1 MHHSL
6 AVEHDDDEKEDP
18 VVDDGPPASSWTKF
32 SSLSCLAPVD
42 LYLIAEKSIRK
53 NQVQQTAF
61 LVYFKLDLYCL
72 CSLQKS
78 SSMNLI
84 FQT

>member
-32 SSLSCLAPVD
+32 SSLSCL
-42 LYLIAEKSIRK
+42 S
-53 NQVQQTAF
+53 
-61 LVYFKLDLYCL
+61 LVELSEATFTRS
-72 CSLQKS
+72 SLSDVSLFISLFS
-78 SSMNLI
+78 S
-84 FQT
+84 

>member
-32 SSLSCLAPVD
+32 SSLSCLSLVELSEATFTRSSLSDV
-42 LYLIAEKSIRK
+42 LLFIWLGGTLRSQIEGYTRLI
-53 NQVQQTAF
+53 
-61 LVYFKLDLYCL
+61 
-72 CSLQKS
+72 
-78 SSMNLI
+78 I
-84 FQT
+84 FWKFS

>member
-32 SSLSCLAPVD
+32 SSLSSLSLVELSEATFTRSSLLDVSLFIFTFFLA
-42 LYLIAEKSIRK
+42 KG
-53 NQVQQTAF
+53 Q
-61 LVYFKLDLYCL
+61 
-72 CSLQKS
+72 
-78 SSMNLI
+78 
-84 FQT
+84 

>member
-32 SSLSCLAPVD
+32 SSLSGL
-42 LYLIAEKSIRK
+42 S
-53 NQVQQTAF
+53 
-61 LVYFKLDLYCL
+61 LVELSEATFTRS
-72 CSLQKS
+72 SLSDVTLFILHFS
-78 SSMNLI
+78 S
-84 FQT
+84 